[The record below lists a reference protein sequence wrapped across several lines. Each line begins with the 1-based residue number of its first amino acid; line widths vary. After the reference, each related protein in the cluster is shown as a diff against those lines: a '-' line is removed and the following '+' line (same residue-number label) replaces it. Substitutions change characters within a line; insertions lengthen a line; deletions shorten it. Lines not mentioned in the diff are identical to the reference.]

1 MSHSSNQTATVFFF
15 HTHFFSPNVTQFS
28 RQATI
33 CTAFYFTFSSMSLV
47 CFIYKIIFFTCI
59 IYPGLTL
66 FTYINNSLFCF
77 NFLFSFRNKL
87 SLVSIYLPRLT
98 YTLQLLRFCLKLA
111 KWVSVNGERERR
123 APQTFWQYAQD
134 SRRYEYG
141 KQRGIS
147 IILRH
152 FCY

>member
-87 SLVSIYLPRLT
+87 SLVSIYLHSAAASILFEACEMG
-98 YTLQLLRFCLKLA
+98 FC
-111 KWVSVNGERERR
+111 ERR
-123 APQTFWQYAQD
+123 ARAPCASNLLTI
-134 SRRYEYG
+134 RTRL
-141 KQRGIS
+141 KT
-147 IILRH
+147 L
-152 FCY
+152 